1 MPTLTKQIYKYVPDV
16 PALITEKLR
25 FKKKILSTFLVGL
38 ILTGLVALLCGSV
51 FTLMGDFLGES
62 RVMIMGSCSF
72 IGDTMVLLGL
82 VPVPGWL
89 TAVAGLAG
97 ELSKVTT
104 GISFL
109 VWLGFVLFVFTGL
122 DLLFVNSLLMLL
134 TFSSLAL

>member
-1 MPTLTKQIYKYVPDV
+1 
-16 PALITEKLR
+16 
-25 FKKKILSTFLVGL
+25 
-38 ILTGLVALLCGSV
+38 
-51 FTLMGDFLGES
+51 
-62 RVMIMGSCSF
+62 MIMGSCSF

-89 TAVAGLAG
+89 TTAAAAGLAG